1 MGKGIS
7 KMKQYTLNGTQL
19 AVEDVGTGPTALIF
33 LHYYAGSSRAWTEV
47 VGHLKQF
54 YRCVAPDLRG
64 FGASADAASGY
75 TLDDGA
81 NDIAALV
88 ETLALD
94 RYIFVGHSMGGK
106 IALTLAARQPKG
118 LRGLV
123 LLAPSPPTP
132 EPIADEDRQRLLDGY
147 GQREQAESTAK
158 GITAQPLS
166 PDVLE
171 QVIVDNL
178 RSSHQAWIA
187 WLERGSHEDIADRMP
202 QLQVPVVVVVGE
214 EDVTIPLD
222 VQRRE
227 VLARLPQAHLHTVA
241 QAAHLLPLEAPLA
254 VMRAIQEVDR

>member
-1 MGKGIS
+1 
-7 KMKQYTLNGTQL
+7 MKQYTLNGTQL
-19 AVEDVGTGPTALIF
+19 AIEDVGTGPTALIF

-47 VGHLKQF
+47 IAHLKQS

-94 RYIFVGHSMGGK
+94 RYILVGHSMGGK
-106 IALTLAARQPKG
+106 IALTLAARQPAG

-132 EPIADEDRQRLLDGY
+132 EPMTDEDRQRLLDGY

-166 PDVLE
+166 PEMLE
-171 QVIVDNL
+171 QVIADNL
-178 RSSHQAWIA
+178 RSSHAAWSA
-187 WLERGSHEDIADRMP
+187 WLERGSREDIAEHIP
-202 QLQVPVVVVVGE
+202 QVQVPVVVVVGE
-214 EDVTIPLD
+214 EDDTISLE

-227 VLARLPQAHLHTVA
+227 VLTRLPQAHLHTVV

-254 VMRAIQEVDR
+254 VVAAIRQVGEG